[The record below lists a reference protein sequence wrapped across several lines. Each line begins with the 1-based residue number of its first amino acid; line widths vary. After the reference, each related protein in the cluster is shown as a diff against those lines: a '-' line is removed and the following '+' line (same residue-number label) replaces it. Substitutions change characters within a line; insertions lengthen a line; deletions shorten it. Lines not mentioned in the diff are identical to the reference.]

1 MAVEGVKAQ
10 VTNLRQ
16 QGTPV
21 TQAGA
26 RRGLKPA
33 DLKMKL

>member
-10 VTNLRQ
+10 VTNLYQ
-16 QGTPV
+16 Q
-21 TQAGA
+21 GA